1 MLITRELPPAEWPK
15 LAGTELEQVWPV
27 LTPEAKVIVVEDDD
41 GAIVGCWALMQ
52 FWHAEGVWIAPAYQK
67 RTSVAR
73 RLWMGMRGLAAKAGV
88 VRVITA
94 AADAPMVALLDKHG
108 TKLPAQEYVLCL
120 Q

>member
-1 MLITRELPPAEWPK
+1 MLSTRELPSAEWPK
-15 LAGTELEQVWPV
+15 LAGTELEAVWPI
-27 LTPEAKVIVVEDDD
+27 LTPEAKVIVVEDEA

-73 RLWMGMRGLAAKAGV
+73 RLWLGMRGLAAQAGV
-88 VRVITA
+88 ARVITA
-94 AADAPMVALLDKHG
+94 AADDQIVALLDKHG
-108 TKLPAQEYVLCL
+108 IKLPAQEYVLCL

>member
-1 MLITRELPPAEWPK
+1 
-15 LAGTELEQVWPV
+15 
-27 LTPEAKVIVVEDDD
+27 
-41 GAIVGCWALMQ
+41 
-52 FWHAEGVWIAPAYQK
+52 
-67 RTSVAR
+67 
-73 RLWMGMRGLAAKAGV
+73 V